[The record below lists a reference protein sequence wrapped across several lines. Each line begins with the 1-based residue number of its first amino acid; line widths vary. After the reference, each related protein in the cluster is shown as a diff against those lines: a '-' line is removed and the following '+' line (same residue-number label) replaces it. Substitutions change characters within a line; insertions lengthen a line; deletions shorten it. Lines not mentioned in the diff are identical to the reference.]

1 MSNYSFTHLKQLEAE
16 SIHIIRETVAQ
27 FDNPVMLY
35 SIGKD
40 SSVMAHLAQKAFFP
54 ARPPFP
60 FLHIDTKWKFKE
72 MITFRDDYAKRTG
85 IELRVHTNMEA

>member
-1 MSNYSFTHLKQLEAE
+1 MSAETYSFTHLKQRGREYP
-16 SIHIIRETVAQ
+16 HHPETVAQ

-54 ARPPFP
+54 ARPPSRSCTSTP
-60 FLHIDTKWKFKE
+60 SSSS
-72 MITFRDDYAKRTG
+72 RR
-85 IELRVHTNMEA
+85 